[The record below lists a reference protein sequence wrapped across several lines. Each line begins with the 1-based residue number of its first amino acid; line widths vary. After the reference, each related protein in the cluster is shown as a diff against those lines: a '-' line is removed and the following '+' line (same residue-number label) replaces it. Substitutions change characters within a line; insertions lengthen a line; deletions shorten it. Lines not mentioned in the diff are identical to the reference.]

1 MNKMQDLW
9 QNNKK
14 FRYSAIAIALGGV
27 TWLISTQLFSSSSKP
42 VHVKQKDAIQ
52 TNILDNKQ
60 VESLD
65 KRDSQAMYAQIREE
79 NRKQQVENERARKEN
94 ERREKEYKEG
104 YQETKLELEQLKRQL
119 SSMTSGSGSN
129 GQNNLDKRPRPGEH
143 QAQQNPYQLNPTAP
157 VNGLSP
163 TIANEVV
170 QPTRKQP
177 VRTITQSSI
186 RTTGENGIVQV
197 TPVSSGSSGSLH
209 GKSSGSKQKGD
220 GTSPVDSKARH
231 AGNKKDQYLPATSII
246 TGVLISGLEAP
257 TSLSSK
263 QEPMPITMRI
273 KKDAILPNNFT
284 MDLKDCNMQGAA
296 VGDLASIRAYIRA
309 TSLSCVNA
317 KGQAFDIKIEA
328 YAVSE
333 FDGKNGL
340 KGNLISR
347 NGDALMG
354 AGWSGGLSAISKSL
368 SPRSVSSINIDP
380 GSEQSFQ
387 APNIPAMGALAGA
400 GAAGGALEKLAD
412 YYTAIADQQWP
423 VVEIPP
429 GTSVTFIVQAGASI
443 PTELSTR

>member
-1 MNKMQDLW
+1 MNKVQELW
-9 QNNKK
+9 TENKK
-14 FRYSAIAIALGGV
+14 FRYSAIAIGIAGV
-27 TWLISTQLFSSSSKP
+27 TWLISTQLFSTPSKT
-42 VHVKQKDAIQ
+42 VHVKRKDAVQ

-60 VESLD
+60 VDSLD
-65 KRDSQAMYAQIREE
+65 KKDSEAMYAQIREE
-79 NRKQQVENERARKEN
+79 NRKRQVEDERVRKEN
-94 ERREKEYKEG
+94 EQRDKNIKDVM
-104 YQETKLELEQLKRQL
+104 QDQKLELAQLKRKIDEL
-119 SSMTSGSGSN
+119 TNGSGSSK
-129 GQNNLDKRPRPGEH
+129 QNSLDRHQRPGST
-143 QAQQNPYQLNPTAP
+143 QVQTNPYQLNPTAP

-163 TIANEVV
+163 TIANEIV

-177 VRTITQSSI
+177 VRTITQTAVT
-186 RTTGENGIVQV
+186 TTGENGQVQV
-197 TPVSSGSSGSLH
+197 TNVSARSIADKNVKGNSA
-209 GKSSGSKQKGD
+209 KSKGD
-220 GTSPVDSKARH
+220 GTTPVDSKARH
-231 AGNKKDQYLPATSII
+231 AGNKKDQYLPATTII

-263 QEPMPITMRI
+263 QEPMPVTMRI

-309 TSLSCVNA
+309 TSLSCVNS

-354 AGWSGGLSAISKSL
+354 AGWSGGLSAVSKSL
-368 SPRSVSSINIDP
+368 SPRSVTSINIDP
-380 GSEQSFQ
+380 GSQQSFQ
-387 APNIPAMGALAGA
+387 APNLGAMGALAGA

-443 PTELSTR
+443 PTELSVR